1 MSDEID
7 FKQRIK
13 TQNLVDKLFSEKLKK
28 DGDPSIRRDGDVE
41 MKDPTDKEEKVKTEY
56 VDGHF
61 GKEIKIKHQ
70 QKIKHRS
77 SMIPDGP
84 LFLLLLGQS
93 GSGKSCNLLSIIPSL
108 SKQIK
113 RIGICTLI
121 RGNKSHEAIKNY
133 CEENDMICKISY
145 EVDSAMDMIES
156 LANTRDDMD
165 DKICLIFDDFTNY
178 SKSRDNPFNRIQ
190 TQSFSQLRN
199 YGIECMITITQSAL
213 NVPTLIRANSNMRII
228 YPMSDTFAY
237 RSTKDDIINSLGADA
252 SIPFE
257 KAYRLIRDTPFSF
270 ILFSGNKLSI
280 KYPNKDF
287 EVIFDSTRKTSDTE
301 KKYKINLFKKIR
313 NYQTEYDESSLD
325 ELIEE
330 TNKIL
335 DEGLMEYDEILT
347 IFKKYHIDEIL

>member
-1 MSDEID
+1 MEKVEDKD
-7 FKQRIK
+7 FKREIRM
-13 TQNLVDKLFSEKLKK
+13 QNMVDKLFTIVKK
-28 DGDPSIRRDGDVE
+28 EEEIKE
-41 MKDPTDKEEKVKTEY
+41 EEIKDEKVKTEY
-56 VDGHF
+56 VNGHF
-61 GKEIKIKHQ
+61 GKEIKISHNE
-70 QKIKHRS
+70 KIKHRS
-77 SMIPDGP
+77 PFIPDGP

-108 SKQIK
+108 SKKIK

-133 CEENDMICKISY
+133 CDENDMICRISY
-145 EVDSAMDMIES
+145 EVDQSMDMIEA
-156 LANTRDDMD
+156 LANTRDDLE

-228 YPMSDTFAY
+228 YPMSDTFAF
-237 RSTKDDIINSLGADA
+237 RSTKDDIINSLGSDA
-252 SIPFE
+252 SVPFE
-257 KAYRLIRDTPFSF
+257 KAYRMIRDVPFSF

-287 EVIFDSTRKTSDTE
+287 EVIFDSSRKSTESE
-301 KKYKINLFKKIR
+301 KKFKLILFKKIR
-313 NYQTEYDESSLD
+313 NYQTEYDDASLD
-325 ELIEE
+325 ELIDT

-335 DEGLMEYDEILT
+335 DDGLMEYEEIQE
-347 IFKKYHIDEIL
+347 IFKKYHIDEVLN